1 MCLPDTLVCFL
12 ETLKKRFLERLNGGA
27 HQSLGVRVGVQRVN
41 DFAEARELN
50 QDPQRERE
58 GEREREATS
67 KNTGLF
73 RGR

>member
-1 MCLPDTLVCFL
+1 MSLPGTLVCVL
-12 ETLKKRFLERLNGGA
+12 ETLKKRFLERLIGGA
-27 HQSLGVRVGVQRVN
+27 HHVLGGGGGVKRVD

-50 QDPQRERE
+50 QNPQRERE